1 MATIRKYRK
10 NQYDSIDN
18 YTNTRTDCS
27 GGNVYKNTT
36 TNSIVAY
43 TEAVRHRRK
52 PRKLLP
58 TQLYYET
65 RIDHYPFNTYDMCE
79 EGRCKDRSRSGSYI
93 WCHPSQGNAW
103 SKRYTNWNVGKRNT
117 YALLA
122 GSGFTASMANYG
134 ESLATLS
141 ETGKMIH
148 RRVRQIV
155 EIANALRR
163 RKFDHLARVLKTDL
177 PSSVTRVPKG
187 RELANGWLELE
198 FGWKPLVQDI
208 YTAVDLYRNTIVSGQ
223 LVKSARYG
231 DRFSRQRSD
240 GMSIDTWE
248 NGSDRVSS
256 RAYGI
261 VSNPSAYTLNQLGL
275 LNPALLAWNLLP
287 FSFVVDWFLPI
298 SRILG
303 HLTNQ
308 VGLSHYVICSTYELV
323 STNKWAC
330 HAVYSVNRRRVNRSV
345 TAYVLPVLTNLN
357 PRSLGLWHVATSSAL
372 LRQSF
377 GR

>member
-1 MATIRKYRK
+1 MTEVRKYLM
-10 NQYDSIDN
+10 NQTDSIDN
-18 YTNTRTDCS
+18 YKNSRSDCS
-27 GGNVYKNTT
+27 GTTSYHSTT
-36 TNSIVAY
+36 TNKIVAY
-43 TEAVRHRRK
+43 TEAGRHRRK
-52 PRKLLP
+52 PKRLLP
-58 TQLYYET
+58 TRLYYES
-65 RIDHYPFNTYDMCE
+65 RVSWVPFNSYDMCE
-79 EGRCKDRSRSGSYI
+79 KGHCKAAYRSGSFH
-93 WCHPSQGNAW
+93 WCHPSVGNEW
-103 SKRYTNWNVGKRNT
+103 TKRNSFNSAKANT
-117 YALLA
+117 YSLLA

-141 ETGKMIH
+141 ETGQMIH
-148 RRVRQIV
+148 RRVRQVV

-163 RKFDHLARVLKTDL
+163 RNFDHLARILRTDL
-177 PSSVTRVPKG
+177 SSSVTRVPKG

-198 FGWKPLVQDI
+198 FGWKPLIQDI
-208 YTAVDLYRNTIVSGQ
+208 YTAVDLYRNSVVSGQ

-231 DRFSRQRSD
+231 DRFSKRYSNGLSVGD
-240 GMSIDTWE
+240 WE
-248 NGSDRVSS
+248 EGSNRVSS

-303 HLTNQ
+303 HLTNRI
-308 VGLSHYVICSTYELV
+308 GLSAYVICTV
-323 STNKWAC
+323 SEAVTTNKRGC
-330 HAVYSVNRRRVNRSV
+330 SSGVYATNHKRVLRSV
-345 TAYVLPVLTNLN
+345 SSSVLPDVTVLS
-357 PRSLGLWHVATSSAL
+357 PRSLGLWHIATSSAL